1 MPLITVVETVITTF
15 EVPEGN
21 DINRLR
27 YLFEQQIE
35 GQNAAEDLR
44 AIHRQ
49 ALGDVYGEFIDD
61 HGESTQ
67 LEIYEGPYR
76 RV

>member
-1 MPLITVVETVITTF
+1 MPLITIRETIVTTF

-27 YLFEQQIE
+27 YLINDNIRDQHADQ
-35 GQNAAEDLR
+35 DVR

-61 HGESTQ
+61 HGEFTE

-76 RV
+76 RT